1 MGMKRG
7 KWRVALGLLV
17 AMVALGFF
25 AGRKYWQRIYA
36 PITAVDGPH
45 YLLVPTGADM
55 QQVMDSIAFHGLVGD
70 TAAFRWTAERK
81 KYPARIKPGRYRVDP
96 GMSAAALVDRLRS
109 GEQEPVRITF
119 NNVKRMSDLAAKVSA
134 RLECPEAE
142 LLAALEDPAVAER
155 YGFRKETF
163 ISMFIPD
170 TYEFWWNTSVDAFL
184 ERMHK
189 EHDRYW
195 TEARKAQADKVGLSP
210 VEVTI
215 LASIVQAETGK
226 RDDAPKIAGV
236 YLNRLRI
243 GMPLQADPTLKFAL
257 GADSIARVLDRD
269 KLVDSPYNTYRNTGL
284 PPGPINMPE
293 RNFLQAVLEPAKHDH
308 LYFCARAD
316 LSGYSEFA
324 RTYDQHLVNARKYQR
339 ALDQRGIY
347 R

>member
-1 MGMKRG
+1 MKRG
-7 KWRVALGLLV
+7 NWRVAVWLLVSMVGLGLL
-17 AMVALGFF
+17 

-36 PITAVDGPH
+36 PITAVDGPR

-55 QQVMDSIAFHGLVGD
+55 QQVMDSIAFHGMVRD
-70 TAAFRWTAERK
+70 TTAFRWTAERK

-96 GMSAAALVDRLRS
+96 GMSASALVDRLRS

-119 NNVKRMSDLAAKVSA
+119 NNVKRMTDLAAKVSA
-134 RLECPEAE
+134 RLECSEAE

-155 YGFRKETF
+155 YGFHKETF

-184 ERMHK
+184 ERMRK

-195 TEARKAQADKVGLSP
+195 TGTRKAQAEKLGLSP
-210 VEVTI
+210 VEVSV

-226 RDDAPKIAGV
+226 REDAPKIAGV

-269 KLVDSPYNTYRNTGL
+269 KLVDSPYNTYRHAGL

-293 RNFLQAVLEPAKHDH
+293 RNFLEAVLEPAIHDH

-324 RTYDQHLVNARKYQR
+324 RTYEQHLVNARKYQR
-339 ALDQRGIY
+339 AMNERGIF

>member
-1 MGMKRG
+1 MAG
-7 KWRVALGLLV
+7 ALLLV
-17 AMVALGFF
+17 VVVLALLV
-25 AGRKYWQRIYA
+25 GRTFWQRVYA
-36 PITAVDGPH
+36 PITAVDEPR
-45 YLLVPTGADM
+45 YLLVPTGAGM
-55 QQVMDSIAFHGLVGD
+55 QQVMDSIVMNGLLRD

-81 KYPARIKPGRYRVDP
+81 KYPTRIRPGRYRVDP

-119 NNVKRMSDLAAKVSA
+119 NNVKRMQDLAAKVAA

-155 YGFRKETF
+155 HGFEQETF

-170 TYEFWWNTSVDAFL
+170 TYEFWWNTTVDGFL
-184 ERMHK
+184 DRMHK
-189 EHDRYW
+189 EYDRFW
-195 TEARKAQADKVGLSP
+195 NEARRRQASDLGLSP
-210 VEVTI
+210 VEVTV

-226 RDDAPKIAGV
+226 REDAPKIAGV

-293 RNFLQAVLEPAKHDH
+293 RNFLQAVLEPAQHDH

-324 RTYDQHLVNARKYQR
+324 RTYEQHLVNARKYQR
-339 ALDQRGIY
+339 ALNERGIF

>member
-7 KWRVALGLLV
+7 KWRVAVWLLV
-17 AMVALGFF
+17 LLVLVGLFV
-25 AGRKYWQRIYA
+25 GRKYWQRIYA
-36 PITAVDGPH
+36 PITAVDGPR
-45 YLLVPTGADM
+45 YLLVPTGANM
-55 QQVMDSIAFHGLVGD
+55 ERVMDSIAFHGLVRD
-70 TAAFRWTAERK
+70 MAAFRWTADRK
-81 KYPARIKPGRYRVDP
+81 HYPARIKPGRYRVDP

-119 NNVKRMSDLAAKVSA
+119 NNVKRMKDLAAKASA
-134 RLECPEAE
+134 RLECPEAQ
-142 LLAALEDPAVAER
+142 LLAALEDPAVAQH
-155 YGFRKETF
+155 YGFSKETF
-163 ISMFIPD
+163 ICMFIPD

-189 EHDRYW
+189 EHGRFW
-195 TEARKAQADKVGLSP
+195 TEARKAKAAALGLSP
-210 VEVTI
+210 VEVAV

-269 KLVDSPYNTYRNTGL
+269 KLVDSPYNTYRYTGL

-293 RNFLQAVLEPAKHDH
+293 RNFLQAVLEPAEHDH
-308 LYFCARAD
+308 IYFCARAD

-324 RTYDQHLVNARKYQR
+324 RTYEQHLVNARKYQR
-339 ALDQRGIY
+339 ALDERGIY

>member
-1 MGMKRG
+1 MRRRT
-7 KWRVALGLLV
+7 WRVAGALLLV
-17 AMVALGFF
+17 VVVLALLV
-25 AGRKYWQRIYA
+25 GRTFWQRVYA
-36 PITAVDGPH
+36 PITAVDEPR
-45 YLLVPTGADM
+45 YLLVPTGAGM
-55 QQVMDSIAFHGLVGD
+55 QQVMDSIVMNGLLRD

-81 KYPARIKPGRYRVDP
+81 KYPTRIRPGRYRVDP

-119 NNVKRMSDLAAKVSA
+119 NNVKRMQDLAAKVAA

-155 YGFRKETF
+155 HGFEQETF

-170 TYEFWWNTSVDAFL
+170 TYEFWWNTTVDGFL
-184 ERMHK
+184 DRMHK
-189 EHDRYW
+189 EYDRFW
-195 TEARKAQADKVGLSP
+195 NEARRRQASDLGLSP
-210 VEVTI
+210 VEVTV

-226 RDDAPKIAGV
+226 REDAPKIAGV

-293 RNFLQAVLEPAKHDH
+293 RNFLQAVLEPAQHDH

-324 RTYDQHLVNARKYQR
+324 RTYEQHLVNARKYQR
-339 ALDQRGIY
+339 ALNERGIF

>member
-1 MGMKRG
+1 MAMKRRS
-7 KWRVALGLLV
+7 WRIAGVLLIVVAVL
-17 AMVALGFF
+17 ALY
-25 AGRKYWQRIYA
+25 AGRAFWQRIYA
-36 PITAVDGPH
+36 PITAVDGPR
-45 YLLVPTGADM
+45 YLLVPTNADM
-55 QQVMDSIAFHGLVGD
+55 QQVMDSIALNGLVRD

-119 NNVKRMSDLAAKVSA
+119 NNVKRMRDLAAKVSA

-142 LLAALEDPAVAER
+142 LLAALQDPEVAKR
-155 YGFRKETF
+155 YGFERETF

-170 TYEFWWNTSVDAFL
+170 TYEFWWNTSADAFL
-184 ERMHK
+184 ERMQK
-189 EHDRYW
+189 EYVRYW
-195 TEARKAQADKVGLSP
+195 TEERKQQASAAGLSP

-324 RTYDQHLVNARKYQR
+324 RTYEEHLVNARKYQR